1 MSDDCFEE
9 PPRGQP
15 GPTGLTFATL
25 AAGFGPTLPATV
37 VPRRRGGRR
46 SGRMLAVGVPDL
58 AKLDRAAD
66 VEVAWPKVYRSM
78 SRRLWRCCPP
88 GRHRRGRAK

>member
-1 MSDDCFEE
+1 
-9 PPRGQP
+9 
-15 GPTGLTFATL
+15 
-25 AAGFGPTLPATV
+25 
-37 VPRRRGGRR
+37 
-46 SGRMLAVGVPDL
+46 MLAVGVPDL

-66 VEVAWPKVYRSM
+66 VEVAWPKIYRSM